1 MVNHDSSAETDNLAF
16 TLIQE
21 VLLFD
26 LWMDVCF
33 SEWENINLFSEIQMF
48 EMPLKSY
55 GWTEICIKRSVL
67 NFKNVR
73 KNLQVHCCYYKKNK
87 LITKTVNES
96 QKVHVRPQSLELDKK
111 CSFIYLLFICQHL
124 SL

>member
-33 SEWENINLFSEIQMF
+33 SEWENINLFSEIQM
-48 EMPLKSY
+48 S
-55 GWTEICIKRSVL
+55 
-67 NFKNVR
+67 
-73 KNLQVHCCYYKKNK
+73 
-87 LITKTVNES
+87 
-96 QKVHVRPQSLELDKK
+96 
-111 CSFIYLLFICQHL
+111 
-124 SL
+124 